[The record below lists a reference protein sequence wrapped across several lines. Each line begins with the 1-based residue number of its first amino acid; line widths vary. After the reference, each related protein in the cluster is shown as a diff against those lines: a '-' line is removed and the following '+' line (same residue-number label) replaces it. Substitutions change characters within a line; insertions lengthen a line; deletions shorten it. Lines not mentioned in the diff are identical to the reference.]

1 MQEIYTL
8 FIYYIIYS
16 FIGWVLESLYK
27 SILQKKLV
35 NSGFLAGPFCHIY
48 GYGALIMY
56 LSLKDVTSNI
66 FILFIYG
73 MVALSVF
80 EYIVG
85 LFLELVFKTKYW
97 DYSNNKFNID
107 GRVCLLNSFYWGI
120 LGIIFMKFIH
130 PGVEALVDKIPDLY
144 VYIIVGVGFFYFV
157 IDTITSTV
165 KVININSRLTELEKI
180 TNQIKERIE
189 ALNARNLKQFENII
203 RLRRVYKYSIH
214 KKLEE
219 HKKKDNI
226 LEQLKV
232 TQQEVQAKLEK
243 RMKRLQKAFPTM
255 KSERLSNFWKGYK
268 KP

>member
-1 MQEIYTL
+1 M
-8 FIYYIIYS
+8 
-16 FIGWVLESLYK
+16 
-27 SILQKKLV
+27 
-35 NSGFLAGPFCHIY
+35 
-48 GYGALIMY
+48 
-56 LSLKDVTSNI
+56 
-66 FILFIYG
+66 
-73 MVALSVF
+73 
-80 EYIVG
+80 
-85 LFLELVFKTKYW
+85 
-97 DYSNNKFNID
+97 
-107 GRVCLLNSFYWGI
+107 
-120 LGIIFMKFIH
+120 
-130 PGVEALVDKIPDLY
+130 
-144 VYIIVGVGFFYFV
+144 
-157 IDTITSTV
+157 
-165 KVININSRLTELEKI
+165 EKI